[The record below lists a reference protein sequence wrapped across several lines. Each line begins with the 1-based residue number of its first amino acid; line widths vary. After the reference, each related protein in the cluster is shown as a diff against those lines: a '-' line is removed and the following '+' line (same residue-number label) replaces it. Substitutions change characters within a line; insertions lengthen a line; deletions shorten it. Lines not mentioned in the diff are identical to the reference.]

1 MIDLIDGKYFFQIDE
16 NVVPVFYINKATWTQ
31 EYKRIISLC
40 AYNRKCYLIVEPY
53 PQICNRYYEI
63 TCLSL
68 IDFEKNYKLIN
79 HLLGL
84 DEKQD
89 NI

>member
-1 MIDLIDGKYFFQIDE
+1 MKDLIDGKYFFQIDE
-16 NVVPVFYINKATWTQ
+16 NTVQVFYINKETWTE

-40 AYNRKCYLIVEPY
+40 VYNRKCYLIVEPD

-68 IDFEKNYKLIN
+68 IDFEKNYELIN

-84 DEKQD
+84 DIK
-89 NI
+89 NN

>member
-16 NVVPVFYINKATWTQ
+16 NAIPVFYINKATQTE

-40 AYNRKCYLIVEPY
+40 AYNGKCYLIVEPY

-68 IDFEKNYKLIN
+68 IDFEKNYELIN

>member
-1 MIDLIDGKYFFQIDE
+1 MKDLIDGKYFFQIDE
-16 NVVPVFYINKATWTQ
+16 NTVPVFYINKETWTE
-31 EYKRIISLC
+31 EYKRIISLYV
-40 AYNRKCYLIVEPY
+40 YNRKCYLIVEPD

-68 IDFEKNYKLIN
+68 IDFEKNYELIN

-84 DEKQD
+84 DIK
-89 NI
+89 NN

>member
-1 MIDLIDGKYFFQIDE
+1 MKDLIDGKYFFQIDE
-16 NVVPVFYINKATWTQ
+16 NTVPFYINKETWTE

-40 AYNRKCYLIVEPY
+40 VYNRKCYLIVEPD

-68 IDFEKNYKLIN
+68 IDFEKNYELIN

-84 DEKQD
+84 DIK
-89 NI
+89 NN

>member
-1 MIDLIDGKYFFQIDE
+1 MIDLIDAQYFFQTDE
-16 NVVPVFYINKATWTQ
+16 NAVPVFYINKATWTN

-40 AYNRKCYLIVEPY
+40 AYNRKCYLIVELDS
-53 PQICNRYYEI
+53 QVCNRYCEI
-63 TCLSL
+63 TCMCLK
-68 IDFEKNYKLIN
+68 DFEKNYELIDY
-79 HLLGL
+79 LLGL

>member
-16 NVVPVFYINKATWTQ
+16 NAIPVFYINKATWTE

-40 AYNRKCYLIVEPY
+40 AYNRKCYLIVEPD

-63 TCLSL
+63 YIVTRYRILFYFICKCS
-68 IDFEKNYKLIN
+68 I
-79 HLLGL
+79 
-84 DEKQD
+84 
-89 NI
+89 

>member
-1 MIDLIDGKYFFQIDE
+1 MIDLIDAQYFFQTDE
-16 NVVPVFYINKATWTQ
+16 NAAPVFYINKASWTE

-40 AYNRKCYLIVEPY
+40 AYNRKCYLIIEPD
-53 PQICNRYYEI
+53 PQVCNTYCEIICM
-63 TCLSL
+63 SL

-84 DEKQD
+84 DDKQ
-89 NI
+89 

>member
-16 NVVPVFYINKATWTQ
+16 NVVPVFYINKATWTE
-31 EYKRIISLC
+31 EYKRIINLC

-63 TCLSL
+63 TCLNL
-68 IDFEKNYKLIN
+68 IDFEKNYELIN
-79 HLLGL
+79 RLLRL
-84 DEKQD
+84 DIK
-89 NI
+89 NN

>member
-68 IDFEKNYKLIN
+68 IDFEKNYELIN

-89 NI
+89 NV